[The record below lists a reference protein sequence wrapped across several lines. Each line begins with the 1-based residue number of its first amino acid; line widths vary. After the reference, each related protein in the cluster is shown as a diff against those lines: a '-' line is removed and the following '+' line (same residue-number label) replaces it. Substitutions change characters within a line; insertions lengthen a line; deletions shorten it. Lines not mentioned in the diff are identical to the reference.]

1 MLIHAATDNDIHPPL
16 FGGTQ
21 RAFGLY
27 RGLARHHEVSA
38 LCVVPNRAVAAAD
51 ERVAGVRLLRRKA
64 WYTSAAWR
72 LERARLA
79 PMFVAAYGHALAARS
94 LARTFPGPA
103 DALLADL
110 HLTSLFEADPAP
122 LRVYTSHNVEVDHF
136 RMTRA
141 EVAAPAFWAG
151 RLRAL
156 EARAVERATL
166 TAVCSDEDAARMRE
180 LYGVGEG
187 ALAVVPNGYDETA
200 VRPPSAGERERA
212 RAALGL
218 GERDYAALFVGSDF
232 PHNRAA
238 LAWIMDRVM
247 PALAGE
253 GFRLLVAG
261 SVTRA
266 LTGRRERWLVARAET
281 PDLSDLLHAADAG
294 LNPVTTGGG
303 SNVKL
308 PTYLAAGLAVL
319 TTPFG
324 LRGYA
329 ALRSRVVV
337 ATLEETTEA
346 LRARPAGWLARGLPP
361 PPEVAEYAWGRL
373 GERLGEELEARCGRA
388 PAAGPAM
395 HVPEAAAGPAAG
407 RTGA

>member
-27 RGLARHHEVSA
+27 RGLARRHEVFA
-38 LCVVPNRAVAAAD
+38 LCVVPNRTAAPAD

-64 WYTSAAWR
+64 WYTSVVWR
-72 LERARLA
+72 LEQARLA
-79 PMFVAAYGHALAARS
+79 PMFTAAYGHTLAARG
-94 LARTFPGPA
+94 LARAFPGPA
-103 DALLADL
+103 DAVMADL
-110 HLTSLFEADPAP
+110 YLAGLFDADPAP
-122 LRVYTSHNVEVDHF
+122 LKVYTSHNVEVDHF
-136 RMTRA
+136 HMTRSD
-141 EVAAPAFWAG
+141 VALPAFWAA

-156 EARAVERATL
+156 EAGAIARATL

-180 LYGVGEG
+180 LYGVDDA
-187 ALAVVPNGYDETA
+187 ALAVIPNGYDETA
-200 VRPPSAGERERA
+200 VRPPVAAERERA

-218 GERDYAALFVGSDF
+218 AERDYAALFVGSDH

-238 LAWIMDRVM
+238 LAWILDRVM

-261 SVTRA
+261 SVTRS
-266 LTGRRERWLVARAET
+266 LTGRREDWLVARAEA
-281 PDLSDLLHAADAG
+281 PDLSPLLHAADAG

-308 PTYLAAGLAVL
+308 PTYLAAGLAVV

-329 ALRSRVVV
+329 ALRPHVVV
-337 ATLEETTEA
+337 ATLEETAAA
-346 LRARPAGWLARGLPP
+346 LRERPAGWRALGRPAPA
-361 PPEVAEYAWGRL
+361 EVAEYAWGRL
-373 GERLGEELEARCGRA
+373 GERLGEALEARSGKATGRVTGRA
-388 PAAGPAM
+388 
-395 HVPEAAAGPAAG
+395 
-407 RTGA
+407 GA

>member
-1 MLIHAATDNDIHPPL
+1 VLIHAATDNDIHPPL

-27 RGLARHHEVSA
+27 RGLARRHEVSA
-38 LCVVPNRAVAAAD
+38 LCVVPNRTVAPAE
-51 ERVAGVRLLRRKA
+51 ERVAGVQLLRRKA
-64 WYTSAAWR
+64 WYTSVAWR

-79 PMFVAAYGHALAARS
+79 PMFLAAYGHTLAARS
-94 LARTFPGPA
+94 LARAFPGPA
-103 DALLADL
+103 DAVLADL
-110 HLTSLFEADPAP
+110 YLTGLFDADPAP

-141 EVAAPAFWAG
+141 DVAAPAFWAA
-151 RLRAL
+151 RLRSL
-156 EARAVERATL
+156 ERRAVERATL

-180 LYGVGEG
+180 LYGVDDG
-187 ALAVVPNGYDETA
+187 ALAVIPNGYDETA
-200 VRPPSAGERERA
+200 VRPPAAGERERA

-218 GERDYAALFVGSDF
+218 GGRDYAALFVGSDF

-247 PALAGE
+247 PALAAE

-261 SVTRA
+261 SVTRS
-266 LTGRRERWLVARAET
+266 LTGRREDWLIARAET
-281 PDLSDLLHAADAG
+281 PDLTPLLHAADAG

-308 PTYLAAGLAVL
+308 PTYLAAGLAVV

-329 ALRSRVVV
+329 ALRPRVVV

-346 LRARPAGWLARGLPP
+346 LRERPAGWLARGLPQ

-373 GERLGEELEARCGRA
+373 GEQLGEALEARSGKVRA
-388 PAAGPAM
+388 VRQTMQLPQ
-395 HVPEAAAGPAAG
+395 AAAGPAAG

>member
-21 RAFGLY
+21 RAFGLC
-27 RGLARHHEVSA
+27 RGLARRHDVSA
-38 LCVVPNRAVAAAD
+38 LCVVPNRTVAPAE

-64 WYTSAAWR
+64 WYTSLAWR
-72 LERARLA
+72 LEQARLA
-79 PMFVAAYGHALAARS
+79 PMFTAAWGHSRSARALARA
-94 LARTFPGPA
+94 FPGPA
-103 DALLADL
+103 DAVLADL
-110 HLTSLFEADPAP
+110 YLTGLFAADPAP
-122 LRVYTSHNVEVDHF
+122 VKVYTAHNVEVDHF

-141 EVAAPAFWAG
+141 DVAFPAFWAA

-156 EARAVERATL
+156 EGGAVARAAL
-166 TAVCSDEDAARMRE
+166 TVVCSDEDAARMRE
-180 LYGVGEG
+180 LYGVADA
-187 ALAVVPNGYDETA
+187 ALAVIPNGYDETA
-200 VRPPSAGERERA
+200 VRPPTAAERARA

-238 LAWIMDRVM
+238 LAWIMDRVL
-247 PALAGE
+247 PALAAD

-261 SVTRA
+261 SVTRS
-266 LTGRRERWLVARAET
+266 LTGRREPWLTARAET
-281 PDLSDLLHAADAG
+281 PDLTPLLHAADAG

-308 PTYLAAGLAVL
+308 PTYLAAGLAAV

-329 ALRSRVVV
+329 PLRPHVVV
-337 ATLEETTEA
+337 AALEETAAA
-346 LRARPAGWLARGLPP
+346 LRERPAGWLARGQAAPA
-361 PPEVAEYAWGRL
+361 EVAEHAWGRL
-373 GERLGEELEARCGRA
+373 GERLGEALEERSGK
-388 PAAGPAM
+388 
-395 HVPEAAAGPAAG
+395 AAARVTG

>member
-27 RGLARHHEVSA
+27 RGLARRHEVHA
-38 LCVVPNRAVAAAD
+38 LCVVPNRTAAPA
-51 ERVAGVRLLRRKA
+51 EENVAGVRLLRRKA
-64 WYTSAAWR
+64 WYTSLAWR

-79 PMFVAAYGHALAARS
+79 PMFTAAYGHALAARA
-94 LARTFPGPA
+94 LARAFPGPA
-103 DALLADL
+103 DAVLADL
-110 HLTSLFEADPAP
+110 YLAGLFDADPAP
-122 LRVYTSHNVEVDHF
+122 LKVYTSHNVELDHF

-141 EVAAPAFWAG
+141 DVAAPAFWAA

-156 EARAVERATL
+156 EGGAVRRATL
-166 TAVCSDEDAARMRE
+166 TAVCSDEDADRMRE
-180 LYGVGEG
+180 LYGVDEA
-187 ALAVVPNGYDETA
+187 ALAVIPNGYDETA
-200 VRPPSAGERERA
+200 VRPPAAAERARA

-218 GERDYAALFVGSDF
+218 GADEYAALFVGSDF

-238 LAWIMDRVM
+238 LAWLVDRVM
-247 PALAGE
+247 PDLAAG

-261 SVTRA
+261 SVTRS
-266 LTGRRERWLVARAET
+266 LTGRREDWLIARPEA
-281 PDLSDLLHAADAG
+281 PDLAPLLHAADAG

-308 PTYLAAGLAVL
+308 PTYLAAGLAVV

-329 ALRSRVVV
+329 ALRPRVVV
-337 ATLEETTEA
+337 AKLEETAEA
-346 LRARPAGWLARGLPP
+346 LRARPAGWLARGLAA

-373 GERLGEELEARCGRA
+373 GERLGEALEVRGGRA
-388 PAAGPAM
+388 VVAGPATRAPGTDAEQ
-395 HVPEAAAGPAAG
+395 VVG

>member
-27 RGLARHHEVSA
+27 RGLARRHEVLA
-38 LCVVPNRAVAAAD
+38 LCVVPNRTVAPAE

-79 PMFVAAYGHALAARS
+79 PMFTAAYGHALAARA
-94 LARTFPGPA
+94 LARAFAGRA
-103 DALLADL
+103 DAVLADL
-110 HLTSLFEADPAP
+110 YLTGLFEADPAP
-122 LRVYTSHNVEVDHF
+122 LPVYTSHNVEVDHF
-136 RMTRA
+136 RMTRS
-141 EVAAPAFWAG
+141 EVALPGFWAA

-156 EARAVERATL
+156 ERRAVERAAL
-166 TAVCSDEDAARMRE
+166 TVVCSDEDAARMRE
-180 LYGVGEG
+180 LYGVDAG

-200 VRPPSAGERERA
+200 VRAPAAAERERA

-218 GERDYAALFVGSDF
+218 AARDYAALFVGSDF

-261 SVTRA
+261 SVTRS
-266 LTGRRERWLVARAET
+266 LTGRRAGWLVARAEA
-281 PDLSDLLHAADAG
+281 PDLSPLLHAADVG

-329 ALRSRVVV
+329 ALRPHVVV
-337 ATLEETTEA
+337 AALEETAAA
-346 LRARPAGWLARGLPP
+346 LRERPAGWLARGAAM
-361 PPEVAEYAWGRL
+361 PPEVAGYAWGRL
-373 GERLGEELEARCGRA
+373 GERLGEALEARRGT
-388 PAAGPAM
+388 AAER
-395 HVPEAAAGPAAG
+395 VTG

>member
-27 RGLARHHEVSA
+27 RGLARRHQVSA
-38 LCVVPNRAVAAAD
+38 LCIVPNRSVAPAD
-51 ERVAGVRLLRRKA
+51 ERVAGVRLLRRSA
-64 WYTSAAWR
+64 WYTSVAWR

-79 PMFVAAYGHALAARS
+79 PMFLAAYGHRLAARS
-94 LARTFPGPA
+94 LARAFPGPA

-110 HLTSLFEADPAP
+110 YLTGLFDVDPAP

-141 EVAAPAFWAG
+141 DVAAPWFWAA

-156 EARAVERATL
+156 ERRAVERAAL
-166 TAVCSDEDAARMRE
+166 TAVCSDEDAERMRE
-180 LYGVGEG
+180 LYGVSDE
-187 ALAVVPNGYDETA
+187 ALAVIPNGYDETA
-200 VRPPSAGERERA
+200 VRPAAAGERERA

-232 PHNRAA
+232 PHNRTA
-238 LAWIMDRVM
+238 LAWVMDRVM
-247 PALAGE
+247 PALAPE

-261 SVTRA
+261 SVTRS
-266 LTGRRERWLVARAET
+266 LTGRREEWLIARAET
-281 PDLSDLLHAADAG
+281 PDLSPLLHAADAG

-324 LRGYA
+324 LRGYG
-329 ALRSRVVV
+329 ALRPRVVV
-337 ATLEETTEA
+337 ATLEETAGA
-346 LRARPAGWLARGLPP
+346 LRERPAGWVASGLPP

-373 GERLGEELEARCGRA
+373 GERLGEALETRGGKAATARQTRR
-388 PAAGPAM
+388 GPQMATG
-395 HVPEAAAGPAAG
+395 AAAG

>member
-27 RGLARHHEVSA
+27 RGLARRHEVSA
-38 LCVVPNRAVAAAD
+38 LCVVPNRTAAPAD

-64 WYTSAAWR
+64 WYTSLAWR
-72 LERARLA
+72 LEQARLA
-79 PMFVAAYGHALAARS
+79 PMFTAAYGHALAARG
-94 LARTFPGPA
+94 LARAFPGPA
-103 DALLADL
+103 DAVMADL
-110 HLTSLFEADPAP
+110 YLAGLFDADPAP
-122 LRVYTSHNVEVDHF
+122 LKVYTSHNVEVDHF
-136 RMTRA
+136 RMTRSD
-141 EVAAPAFWAG
+141 VALPAFWAA

-156 EARAVERATL
+156 EGGAVARAAL
-166 TAVCSDEDAARMRE
+166 TVVCSDEDAARMRE
-180 LYGVGEG
+180 LYGVDDA

-200 VRPPSAGERERA
+200 VRPPSAAERGRA

-218 GERDYAALFVGSDF
+218 AERDYAALFVGSDY

-261 SVTRA
+261 SVTRS
-266 LTGRRERWLVARAET
+266 LTGRREDWLVARAEA
-281 PDLSDLLHAADAG
+281 PDLSPLLHAADAG

-308 PTYLAAGLAVL
+308 PTYLAAGLAVV

-329 ALRSRVVV
+329 ALRPHVVV
-337 ATLEETTEA
+337 AALEETAAA
-346 LRARPAGWLARGLPP
+346 LRERPAGWLARGQAAPA
-361 PPEVAEYAWGRL
+361 EVAEYAWGRL
-373 GERLGEELEARCGRA
+373 GERLGEALEARG
-388 PAAGPAM
+388 GK
-395 HVPEAAAGPAAG
+395 AAARVTG

>member
-27 RGLARHHEVSA
+27 RGLARRHQVSA
-38 LCVVPNRAVAAAD
+38 LCVVPNRTVAPA
-51 ERVAGVRLLRRKA
+51 EEEVAGVRLLRRKA
-64 WYTSAAWR
+64 WYTSVAWR

-79 PMFVAAYGHALAARS
+79 PMFTAAWGHALTARA
-94 LARTFPGPA
+94 LARAFPAPA
-103 DALLADL
+103 DAVLADL
-110 HLTSLFEADPAP
+110 YLTGLFEADPAP
-122 LRVYTSHNVEVDHF
+122 LKVYTSHNVEVDHF

-141 EVAAPAFWAG
+141 DVALPAFWQA

-156 EARAVERATL
+156 EGRVVERAGL
-166 TAVCSDEDAARMRE
+166 TVVCSDGDAARMRE
-180 LYGVGEG
+180 LYGVGEE

-200 VRPPSAGERERA
+200 VRPPTTAERERA

-218 GERDYAALFVGSDF
+218 GPRDYAALFVGSDF

-238 LAWIMDRVM
+238 LAWIMDRVL
-247 PALAGE
+247 PELAPD

-261 SVTRA
+261 SVTRS
-266 LTGRRERWLVARAET
+266 LTGRREDWLIARAET
-281 PDLSDLLHAADAG
+281 PDLTPLLHAADAG

-329 ALRSRVVV
+329 ALRPLV
-337 ATLEETTEA
+337 AVAALEETVAA
-346 LRARPAGWLARGLPP
+346 LRERPAGWLARGCAA
-361 PPEVAEYAWGRL
+361 PPEVGEYAWGRL
-373 GERLGEELEARCGRA
+373 GEKLGEVLEARRGRI
-388 PAAGPAM
+388 PWEGG
-395 HVPEAAAGPAAG
+395 EA
-407 RTGA
+407 